1 MSLID
6 DAMEPVTILNKI
18 TAPDGMGGTTTTWQD
33 GATIQAAITFD
44 TSTQMKIALSVGV
57 QSAYTVTTKKGII
70 NFQYHD
76 VIRRESD
83 KKILRITSDGD
94 DLKTLASADLDMN
107 QVTAEEW
114 GLPNG

>member
-1 MSLID
+1 MSLLD
-6 DAMEPVTILNKI
+6 DAMEPITILNKI
-18 TAPDGMGGTTTTWQD
+18 TGPDGMGGTTTTWQD

-44 TSTQMKIALSVGV
+44 TSTQMKIALSAGV
-57 QSAYTVTTKKGII
+57 QSAYTITTKKGVV

-94 DLKTLASADLDMN
+94 DMKTPASADLDMN

-114 GLPNG
+114 ELTNG